1 MTSLQALTNQN
12 LRSASYRLPDGTL
25 VIPGQKP
32 NLSSALSQNRALR
45 STGLYH
51 LTDDSVLSGAPK
63 PTPPNLA
70 SALRNDELRGG
81 NFR

>member
-1 MTSLQALTNQN
+1 MNEN

-32 NLSSALSQNRALR
+32 NLTSALRRNQALR
-45 STGLYH
+45 SAGLYH
-51 LTDDSVLSGAPK
+51 LTEDSVLSGAPK

-70 SALRNDELRGG
+70 SALRKEEFRGA